1 MQLLV
6 AYISSIRVASRRMRP
21 NLFWRT
27 LEPAAFR
34 VLPRFSGS
42 AIRATGQPFT
52 RPGMLKPHV
61 GGHRY
66 GWTHYGVMIPDL
78 PEPHRYF
85 STMVIAGLPG
95 ATALDNDHAVTT
107 TPRDTVTVSVSTA
120 APGAAF
126 FRAYSMAEECRLEP
140 DGSLLDFG
148 GDVIIEGGYPNFRV
162 TVRRDGFTADLRLRA
177 NGQVAWFARIPA
189 YDHLSLFVEYEGW
202 VANGGERTEVSGV
215 GTFEYAACVGL
226 HGLVDRPFGAAA
238 KVPLDFFSYQVI
250 GIDDRTHLLLADVHV
265 SGKPLVTMAY
275 HRSAGRPTWVSHTGV
290 RFEVTEYAA
299 ETTADPYGNRMRLPV
314 RFTWTA
320 GDDLI
325 VHGTVDSPPRFG
337 VGRGYILGYRCHGNF
352 QGREFDS
359 RGYMEYIDNEQANR
373 AAPDY
378 LTGLPTPH

>member
-1 MQLLV
+1 MG
-6 AYISSIRVASRRMRP
+6 P
-21 NLFWRT
+21 NRAWRT
-27 LEPAAFR
+27 VTPAILR
-34 VLPRFSGS
+34 VLPRFSGL

-95 ATALDNDHAVTT
+95 ATALDNDHGVTT
-107 TPRDTVTVSVSTA
+107 SPRDTVTVSVSTA
-120 APGAAF
+120 APGAGF
-126 FRAYSMAEECRLEP
+126 YRAYSMTEQCRLQA

-148 GDVIIEGGYPNFRV
+148 DGDVVIEGVYPEFRV
-162 TVRRDGFTADLRLRA
+162 QVQRGALTADLRLHA
-177 NGQVAWFARIPA
+177 TGQVAWFARLPAA
-189 YDHLSLFVEYEGW
+189 YDHLSLCVEYDGW
-202 VANGGERTEVSGV
+202 VAVDGERTEVSGV

-226 HGLVDRPFGAAA
+226 HGLLDRPLDAAA
-238 KVPLDFFSYQVI
+238 KAPVDFFTYQVI
-250 GIDDRTHLLLADVHV
+250 GIDERSHLLLADVHV
-265 SGKPLVTMAY
+265 TGKPLLTAAY
-275 HRSAGRPTWVSHTGV
+275 HRTVGQSTWVTHTGV

-299 ETTADPYGNRMRLPV
+299 ETTTDPYGNEMRLPV

-320 GDDLI
+320 GTDLL

-337 VGRGYILGYRCHGNF
+337 VGRGYILGYRCRGSF

-359 RGYMEYIDNEQANR
+359 RGYMEYIDNELANR
-373 AAPDY
+373 SAPDF
-378 LTGLPTPH
+378 LEKSADTRS